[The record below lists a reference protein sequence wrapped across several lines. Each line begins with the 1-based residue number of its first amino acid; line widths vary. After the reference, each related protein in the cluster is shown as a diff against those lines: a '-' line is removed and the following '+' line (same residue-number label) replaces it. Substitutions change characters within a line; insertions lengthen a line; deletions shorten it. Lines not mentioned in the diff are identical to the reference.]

1 MLREVIN
8 HMTASGLLL
17 LLFHPSSFITHPLAD
32 MFLLQANTTAL
43 FSVADLQLIAP
54 ELILTVCACIALVME
69 VVLPYRK
76 SKLIAYFSLIGVG
89 FAGISL
95 GVQYWYLRDVL
106 PLDGFYGMVRID
118 GFALIFKSI
127 FLVAA
132 AQAIAVSTRYLDIEG
147 EQHGEYY
154 ALVLFATVG
163 MMFLACGYDLISLYI
178 SLELMALTF
187 YVLVAFTKREKRSNE
202 AAMKYFLLG
211 AFSSGVLLY
220 GMSLL
225 YGIAGSTNLAEIGR
239 SVAAIAGTVGDSGET
254 VTASLRPML
263 LLGMIALA
271 AGLFFKI
278 AAVPFHMWAP
288 DAYEGAPTSVTAFLS
303 TGSKAASFALY
314 ARIFIEALNTMRA
327 DWAPL
332 LGLVAAITIM
342 VGNWAAVTQENS
354 KRLLA
359 YSSISNAGYLLLGLV
374 AGNSY
379 GYIGLMIYL
388 LVYTLMNMGAF
399 GIIISLRRRGIIG
412 DNVDDMTGLAHKAPG
427 MAAMMAIF
435 MLSLGGLP
443 MTGGFIGKYFLFG
456 GLLQRGKADGK
467 TWYYWLAAWAII
479 NTVVSF
485 YYYIRFIKVMYLG
498 DRVAD
503 DQPLALSPALRA
515 ALVASLVGI
524 LFIGL
529 YPQPLIEI
537 VQRLVAPLA
546 ALGPLGLK

>member
-1 MLREVIN
+1 
-8 HMTASGLLL
+8 
-17 LLFHPSSFITHPLAD
+17 
-32 MFLLQANTTAL
+32 MFLLQANTTSL
-43 FSVADLQLIAP
+43 INIADLQLIAP
-54 ELILTVCACIALVME
+54 ELILTFSACVALVME

-76 SKLIAYFSLIGVG
+76 SKFTAYFALL
-89 FAGISL
+89 GIALAAVSL
-95 GVQYWYLRDVL
+95 GVQWYGRGPA

-118 GFALIFKSI
+118 GFAFLFRGI

-132 AQAIAVSTRYLDIEG
+132 ALAVAISTRYLDIEG

-154 ALVLFATVG
+154 SLILFATIG
-163 MMFLACGYDLISLYI
+163 MMFLGCGYDLISLYI
-178 SLELMALTF
+178 GLELMAVTF

-211 AFSSGVLLY
+211 AFSSGILLY
-220 GMSLL
+220 GMSLV
-225 YGIAGSTNLAEIGR
+225 YGAAGSTNLGEIAQ
-239 SVAAIAGTVGDSGET
+239 SVGQAIGTLPAGTEQAASG
-254 VTASLRPML
+254 LRPLL

-271 AGLFFKI
+271 AGLFFKV

-314 ARIFIEALNTMRA
+314 ARIFLEALPSMRE

-374 AGNSY
+374 AANRY
-379 GYIGLMIYL
+379 GYIGLVIYL

-399 GIIISLRRRGIIG
+399 AVIISLRRRGIIG
-412 DNVDDMTGLAHKAPG
+412 DNVDDLTGLAHKAPG
-427 MAAMMAIF
+427 MAAMMTVF

-443 MTGGFIGKYFLFG
+443 VTGGFIGKYFLFG
-456 GLLQRGKADGK
+456 GLIQRGAADGK
-467 TWYYWLAAWAII
+467 TWYYWLAIWAII

-485 YYYIRFIKVMYLG
+485 YYYARFIKVMYLG
-498 DRVAD
+498 DRIAD
-503 DQPLALSPALRA
+503 DKPLTLSPALQA
-515 ALVASLVGI
+515 ALIIALVGI
-524 LFIGL
+524 IFVGV
-529 YPQPLIEI
+529 YPQPIINLTQKFI
-537 VQRLVAPLA
+537 P
-546 ALGPLGLK
+546 PLGAVYSLWR

>member
-1 MLREVIN
+1 ML
-8 HMTASGLLL
+8 
-17 LLFHPSSFITHPLAD
+17 
-32 MFLLQANTTAL
+32 LLQANAGGL
-43 FSVADLQLIAP
+43 FNFADLQLIVP
-54 ELILTVCACIALVME
+54 ELILTLCACTALVME

-76 SKLIAYFSLIGVG
+76 SKVIAYFSLVGV
-89 FAGISL
+89 ALAAVSL
-95 GVQYWYLRDVL
+95 WVQFWVSRSIL
-106 PLDGFYGMVRID
+106 PLDGFYGMIRID
-118 GFALIFKSI
+118 GFALVFQSI
-127 FLVAA
+127 FLIGAA
-132 AQAIAVSTRYLDIEG
+132 LAIAISTRYLDVEG

-163 MMFLACGYDLISLYI
+163 MMFLGCGFDLITLYI

-225 YGIAGSTNLAEIGR
+225 YGLAGSTNLAEIGR
-239 SVAAIAGTVGDSGET
+239 AVAEIAKQSGSAGD
-254 VTASLRPML
+254 ASLRPML

-303 TGSKAASFALY
+303 TASKAASFALY
-314 ARIFIEALNTMRA
+314 ARIFIEALDSARA

-359 YSSISNAGYLLLGLV
+359 YSSISNAGYLLLGLI
-374 AGNSY
+374 AGNTY
-379 GYIGLMIYL
+379 GYVGLLIYL

-412 DNVDDMTGLAHKAPG
+412 DNVDDLTGLAHKAPG
-427 MAAMMAIF
+427 MAAMMAVF

-443 MTGGFIGKYFLFG
+443 LTGGFIGKYFLFG

-467 TWYYWLAAWAII
+467 SWYYWLAGWAII

-485 YYYIRFIKVMYLG
+485 YYYVRFIKVMYLG

-503 DQPLALSPALRA
+503 DKPLALSPSLQT
-515 ALVASLVGI
+515 ALVVSLVGI
-524 LFIGL
+524 IFIGV
-529 YPQPLIEI
+529 YPQPVIQI
-537 VQRLVAPLA
+537 VQDLVREWRNVVP
-546 ALGPLGLK
+546 

>member
-1 MLREVIN
+1 
-8 HMTASGLLL
+8 
-17 LLFHPSSFITHPLAD
+17 
-32 MFLLQANTTAL
+32 
-43 FSVADLQLIAP
+43 
-54 ELILTVCACIALVME
+54 
-69 VVLPYRK
+69 
-76 SKLIAYFSLIGVG
+76 
-89 FAGISL
+89 
-95 GVQYWYLRDVL
+95 
-106 PLDGFYGMVRID
+106 MVRID
-118 GFALIFKSI
+118 GFALLFKAI
-127 FLVAA
+127 FLVGAA
-132 AQAIAVSTRYLDIEG
+132 LAIAISTRYLDIEG

-163 MMFLACGYDLISLYI
+163 MMFLACGYDLIVLYI

-211 AFSSGVLLY
+211 AFSSGILLY

-225 YGIAGSTNLAEIGR
+225 YGIAGSTNLGEIGH
-239 SVAAIAGTVGDSGET
+239 SVAAIVSATPLGEAT
-254 VTASLRPML
+254 GPSLRPML

-314 ARIFIEALNTMRA
+314 ARIFIEAMNSMRA

-379 GYIGLMIYL
+379 GYTGLMIYL

-399 GIIISLRRRGIIG
+399 GIVISLRRRGIIG
-412 DNVDDMTGLAHKAPG
+412 DNVDDMAGLAQKAPG
-427 MAAMMAIF
+427 MAAMMTIF

-443 MTGGFIGKYFLFG
+443 ITGGFIGKYFLFG
-456 GLLQRGKADGK
+456 GLLQRGAAEGK
-467 TWYYWLAAWAII
+467 SWYYWLAGWAII

-498 DRVAD
+498 DRIAD
-503 DQPLALSPALRA
+503 DKPLALSPALQT
-515 ALVASLVGI
+515 ALGVSVAGI
-524 LFIGL
+524 IFIGV
-529 YPQPLIEI
+529 YPQPLINLTQKLI
-537 VQRLVAPLA
+537 APLA
-546 ALGPLGLK
+546 AIGAVALK

>member
-1 MLREVIN
+1 
-8 HMTASGLLL
+8 
-17 LLFHPSSFITHPLAD
+17 
-32 MFLLQANTTAL
+32 MFFLQANTTSL
-43 FSVADLQLIAP
+43 INVADLQLIAP
-54 ELILTVCACIALVME
+54 ELILTACACVALIME
-69 VVLPYRK
+69 VILPYRK
-76 SKLIAYFSLIGVG
+76 SKLTAYFSLVGVALA
-89 FAGISL
+89 FISL
-95 GVQYWYLRDVL
+95 GVQWWYMGPAL
-106 PLDGFYGMVRID
+106 PFDGFYGMVRID
-118 GFALIFKSI
+118 GFALLFKAI
-127 FLVAA
+127 FLIAA
-132 AQAIAVSTRYLDIEG
+132 GLAIGISTRYLDIEG

-187 YVLVAFTKREKRSNE
+187 YVLVAFTKREKKSNE

-225 YGIAGSTNLAEIGR
+225 YGIAGSTNLGDIGSKINEIVPQIQSAIAAGETGGE
-239 SVAAIAGTVGDSGET
+239 VNAIAG
-254 VTASLRPML
+254 LRPLM

-271 AGLFFKI
+271 AGLFFKV

-288 DAYEGAPTSVTAFLS
+288 DVYEGAPTSVTAFLS

-314 ARIFIEALNTMRA
+314 ARIFSEALGGMRA

-359 YSSISNAGYLLLGLV
+359 YSSISNAGYLLLALV
-374 AGNSY
+374 AHNVY
-379 GYIGLMIYL
+379 GYIGLIVYL
-388 LVYTLMNMGAF
+388 FVYTLMNMGAF

-412 DNVDDMTGLAHKAPG
+412 DNVDDLTGLGQKAPVL
-427 MAAMMAIF
+427 AAMMSIF

-443 MTGGFIGKYFLFG
+443 VTGGFIGKYFLFG
-456 GLLQRGKADGK
+456 GLIERGRVDGK
-467 TWYYWLAAWAII
+467 TWYYVLAVWAII

-485 YYYIRFIKVMYLG
+485 YYYFRFIKVMYLG
-498 DRVAD
+498 DRIAD
-503 DQPLALSPALRA
+503 NRPLALSPALQT
-515 ALVASLVGI
+515 ALIVSVVGVLVVGV
-524 LFIGL
+524 
-529 YPQPLIEI
+529 YPHPL
-537 VQRLVAPLA
+537 VKVTQDLVIST
-546 ALGPLGLK
+546 LGSVFG